1 MSWDKIL
8 ITRRRKNVRKEMQLS
23 DVCSCMGALRYLQD
37 VGSRAQWRSSSHH
50 FLWQAGL
57 PVLLPK
63 VGLLLGIFE
72 PSLKNCQ
79 GERHLL
85 SHLCGRLQHGG
96 DEQQGPLQ
104 HPELAQGRLLADE
117 SHREDPQLAGIT
129 EEVNCGTQGGL
140 TSSIEMD

>member
-1 MSWDKIL
+1 
-8 ITRRRKNVRKEMQLS
+8 MQLS

-72 PSLKNCQ
+72 PSLKHCQ

-104 HPELAQGRLLADE
+104 HPEPVQGCLLTDE
-117 SHREDPQLAGIT
+117 GHREDTPVAGGP
-129 EEVNCGTQGGL
+129 EEVYCRTPGNYDQFDC
-140 TSSIEMD
+140 S